1 MTQLTDLD
9 HEFASGNE
17 RMKATRGRAGR
28 RSVSKY
34 VPSAAAS
41 AEEVRAFIE
50 AARVLGRD
58 DLADLLV
65 ATVDLRHQMPKA

>member
-1 MTQLTDLD
+1 MTQMTDLN
-9 HEFASGNE
+9 HEFALGNE

-34 VPSAAAS
+34 LPPAAAS

-50 AARVLGRD
+50 AARVLKRD
-58 DLADLLV
+58 DLADLQI